1 MKGTYLG
8 EFEEIVMLAIA
19 ALQQE
24 AYGLA
29 IKKEL
34 EEQTGRSI
42 SISAVHAACNRL
54 ETKGFLSADFGEKS
68 EKRGGKRKKIY
79 TVSMKGQTALNEAYE
94 LRQRMWKRIP
104 GQAFEF
110 AFPHINNRKSLT

>member
-19 ALQQE
+19 IKQEE

-34 EEQTGRSI
+34 EEQTKRNI

-54 ETKGFLSADFGEKS
+54 EKKGFLTAYFGEKS
-68 EKRGGKRKKIY
+68 EVRGGKRKKIY
-79 TVSMKGQTALNEAYE
+79 SISLKGQKALNAANE
-94 LRQRMWKRIP
+94 LRQRLWNKIP
-104 GQAFEF
+104 GTNFQIDF
-110 AFPHINNRKSLT
+110 

>member
-19 ALQQE
+19 ALQKN

-34 EEQTGRSI
+34 EDQTGRNI

-54 ETKGFLSADFGEKS
+54 EEKGFLSSEFGEKS
-68 EKRGGKRKKIY
+68 AGRGGKRKKIY
-79 TVSMKGQTALNEAYE
+79 SVSLKGQGALNEAYE
-94 LRQRMWKRIP
+94 LRQRMWGRIP
-104 GQAFEF
+104 KGAFQYVW
-110 AFPHINNRKSLT
+110 

>member
-19 ALQQE
+19 ALQKN

-34 EEQTGRSI
+34 EEQTGRNI
-42 SISAVHAACNRL
+42 SISAVHASCNRL
-54 ETKGFLSADFGEKS
+54 ETKGFLSAEFGEKS
-68 EKRGGKRKKIY
+68 EGRGGKRKKIY
-79 TVSMKGQTALNEAYE
+79 KVSTSGQEALNAAHD
-94 LRQRMWKRIP
+94 LRKKMWGNLP
-104 GQAFEF
+104 ENAFRF
-110 AFPHINNRKSLT
+110 GWVW

>member
-1 MKGTYLG
+1 MKGTHLG

-19 ALQQE
+19 ALQEE

-34 EEQTGRSI
+34 EGQTGRNI

-54 ETKGFLSADFGEKS
+54 ETKGLLSSDFGEKS
-68 EKRGGKRKKIY
+68 EMRGGKRKKIY
-79 TVSMKGQTALNEAYE
+79 AVSLKGQTALTEAFQ
-94 LRQRMWKRIP
+94 LRERMWKRLP
-104 GQAFEF
+104 DGGFQTSF
-110 AFPHINNRKSLT
+110 SW